1 MASLRSLLKRWRS
14 ESGAELV
21 EFALTFPLLLLVVL
35 GIIDFG
41 TMFQQYEVVTN
52 AAREGARIAVLPNYS
67 DADVTS
73 RVDQYVTQSIFT
85 LGGGNL
91 TRTVT
96 RNPAVAVGGGA
107 CMSTVTVNVTY
118 DHTYLFLGGIGTYFG
133 RTFGTKTLSAS
144 STMRT
149 EIVSGTC
156 P

>member
-1 MASLRSLLKRWRS
+1 MRWRKRWRS

-52 AAREGARIAVLPNYS
+52 AAREGARIAVLPNYT
-67 DADVTS
+67 DPDVLT
-73 RVDQYVTQSIFT
+73 RVDQYVSQSIFT

-91 TRTVT
+91 QRTVT
-96 RNPAVAVGGGA
+96 RNAAVAVGGGA
-107 CMSTVTVNVTY
+107 CMSTVTVTVNY

-149 EIVSGTC
+149 EIVSGAC